1 MANNTTRIDSENLK
15 RSAALVAQKLDEI
28 YAELD
33 TMLDPLTP
41 DERVA
46 MPTPPK
52 AFNQAGRT
60 LARAAVA
67 HPVIA
72 ASTAYDPKAVIEDL
86 DNVDIIQPVL
96 EKAARVNQLLADARL
111 AWIAEA
117 YVPSLQVYGVAK
129 VIARKNA
136 EVQQLV
142 DPLAS
147 VFNVGRRSKKKTE

>member
-1 MANNTTRIDSENLK
+1 MANPNTRIDSEKLK
-15 RSAALVAQKLDEI
+15 RSAAVVAQKLDEI

-41 DERVA
+41 EERQE

-60 LARAAVA
+60 LARAAVD

-72 ASTAYDPKAVIEDL
+72 ASTAYDPKAVLEDL
-86 DNVDIIQPVL
+86 NNVEIIQPVL
-96 EKAARVNQLLADARL
+96 EKSNRINQLLADARL

-129 VIARKNA
+129 VIARQNA
-136 EVQQLV
+136 EVQRLV